1 MGGFCVSR
9 FRAYLKSRPSEEEEF
24 ELKLQK
30 SKLKREELQQ
40 KIAKRK
46 SADVV
51 MIGVPPDDE
60 NKGRRGLL
68 WRQENWFQDLEEI
81 LWLIIFLNFIF
92 CALSP
97 ATRLSG
103 SLTLVQNTL
112 QTTLK
117 LGDIREPTYP
127 YKAMSFDLSL

>member
-1 MGGFCVSR
+1 MTIMFWLMGGFCVSR

-68 WRQENWFQDLEEI
+68 
-81 LWLIIFLNFIF
+81 
-92 CALSP
+92 
-97 ATRLSG
+97 
-103 SLTLVQNTL
+103 
-112 QTTLK
+112 
-117 LGDIREPTYP
+117 
-127 YKAMSFDLSL
+127 